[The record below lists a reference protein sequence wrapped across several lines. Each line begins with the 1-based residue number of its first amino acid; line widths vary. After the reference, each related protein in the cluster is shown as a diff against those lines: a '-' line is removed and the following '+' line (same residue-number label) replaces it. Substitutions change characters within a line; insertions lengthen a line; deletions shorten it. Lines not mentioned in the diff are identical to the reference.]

1 MIPHA
6 PIVLPPSDAIQ
17 ILGLNFTSY
26 FSTPPFLPFAG
37 PIFCGKRIRTSPE
50 SLDFTGVSRLV
61 LIIRYGHTYA
71 TYLVRGGAE
80 LRAVQTILGHQSIGV
95 TELYTH
101 INVDDQRRAASKL
114 AYSGAKSMTQK

>member
-1 MIPHA
+1 MAELPDGTRLRKTFCRRTKTLAKATYEDMTPGSFRRQYETFFADLPVRMLSPHK
-6 PIVLPPSDAIQ
+6 L
-17 ILGLNFTSY
+17 
-26 FSTPPFLPFAG
+26 
-37 PIFCGKRIRTSPE
+37 R
-50 SLDFTGVSRLV
+50 
-61 LIIRYGHTYA
+61 HTYA

-114 AYSGAKSMTQK
+114 AYSGAKSMTQI